1 MSLVCPSE
9 IRHPVCG
16 VGSLVL
22 ERHTPRNCSQFLEVS
37 RLAAEAKSMA
47 KLMFNLLRAGFTCCV
62 PCWPPAR
69 HVCVGNITSTSYQLD
84 LLQHLAKNLPSSMP
98 VPVQKIQCTKL
109 LRPRSTTKH
118 SGSLCWRWLLP
129 CARVGLAGAYSSV
142 DAISQVCCCS
152 LPSLWESPPFA
163 TSTWPRHG
171 RAATTSSE
179 L

>member
-1 MSLVCPSE
+1 
-9 IRHPVCG
+9 
-16 VGSLVL
+16 
-22 ERHTPRNCSQFLEVS
+22 
-37 RLAAEAKSMA
+37 MA

-118 SGSLCWRWLLP
+118 PGRLCAAMCVAAAFLKAAP
-129 CARVGLAGAYSSV
+129 EAPEAGGEAPKARRRPSSV
-142 DAISQVCCCS
+142 Q
-152 LPSLWESPPFA
+152 
-163 TSTWPRHG
+163 
-171 RAATTSSE
+171 
-179 L
+179 